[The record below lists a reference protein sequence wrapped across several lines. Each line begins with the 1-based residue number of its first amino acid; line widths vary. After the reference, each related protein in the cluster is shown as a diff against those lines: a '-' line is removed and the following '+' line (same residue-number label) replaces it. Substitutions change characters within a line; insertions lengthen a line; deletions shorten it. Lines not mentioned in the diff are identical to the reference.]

1 MEIQFFVFSVEVF
14 QFFEFHENKAKR
26 DRHNFER
33 NFTITRKIWLK
44 FYKLTFL
51 WVNNQIVSK
60 FY

>member
-33 NFTITRKIWLK
+33 NFTITGKIWLK
-44 FYKLTFL
+44 FYNLTFL
-51 WVNNQIVSK
+51 WVNNQVVSK